1 MWLIQYDR
9 VGNFQ
14 LWRAMRIGNTVRQKV
29 QGVLQASTPWR
40 NLRKPRYAC
49 VYAKRRSLGKSPA
62 LKAALPPW
70 PRVACDTQVLRLPL
84 TLT

>member
-1 MWLIQYDR
+1 
-9 VGNFQ
+9 
-14 LWRAMRIGNTVRQKV
+14 MRIGNTVRHKV

-49 VYAKRRSLGKSPA
+49 VYAKRNLGKSPA

-70 PRVACDTQVLRLPL
+70 LRVACDIQVLRLPL
-84 TLT
+84 TLTSPAGQERLSTWCPLVN